1 LLLLFATT
9 ASAAPSFARAFD
21 PFYVIDPELE
31 VSPDF
36 GVDESVLDDRDLYVR
51 IISPEHAY
59 RIGQA
64 ETLELSGEAYDRFG
78 ALAETDLRWYSD
90 LDGYLGDGSELV
102 ASGLSLGVHRIELRV
117 GGRMASVGVGVF
129 AKSWTILLYMCGDND
144 LEGFAIGDVNEME
157 QIGSDANVNVVIGLD
172 RIPGYN
178 SSNGNWT
185 NTRLYYVNKDN
196 NTSIINSQL
205 LANLGEMPMD
215 NGNVLYG
222 FVKWGI
228 TNYPAARYAVVIW
241 DHGSGWSEKRAKAI
255 KGACTDMTSGSWTE
269 LEIWEV
275 RAALRQALN
284 ETGLASV
291 DVLGYDTCLM
301 GMAEVGYETRN
312 EAKYFVASEETEPG
326 DGWEYNRWLTNL
338 IANPAAT
345 GSVLGQYMV
354 DAYYGSG
361 YSTLSA
367 ADVSKM
373 STLTSAVN
381 GLAQALIAA
390 LPTYKSQITSART
403 ATKKYAD
410 TSYLD
415 LHHLC
420 TNLKNQS
427 VPTAVKNAATTLQ
440 TAITTYIYKKGG
452 SAANSNGVSIWF
464 PATYNAA
471 MMNSYLNNT
480 DFGAEIDWYDFLDT
494 YF

>member
-1 LLLLFATT
+1 
-9 ASAAPSFARAFD
+9 
-21 PFYVIDPELE
+21 
-31 VSPDF
+31 
-36 GVDESVLDDRDLYVR
+36 
-51 IISPEHAY
+51 
-59 RIGQA
+59 
-64 ETLELSGEAYDRFG
+64 
-78 ALAETDLRWYSD
+78 
-90 LDGYLGDGSELV
+90 
-102 ASGLSLGVHRIELRV
+102 
-117 GGRMASVGVGVF
+117 VF
-129 AKSWTILLYMCGDND
+129 
-144 LEGFAIGDVNEME
+144 
-157 QIGSDANVNVVIGLD
+157 
-172 RIPGYN
+172 
-178 SSNGNWT
+178 
-185 NTRLYYVNKDN
+185 
-196 NTSIINSQL
+196 
-205 LANLGEMPMD
+205 
-215 NGNVLYG
+215 
-222 FVKWGI
+222 
-228 TNYPAARYAVVIW
+228 
-241 DHGSGWSEKRAKAI
+241 
-255 KGACTDMTSGSWTE
+255 
-269 LEIWEV
+269 
-275 RAALRQALN
+275 
-284 ETGLASV
+284 
-291 DVLGYDTCLM
+291 
-301 GMAEVGYETRN
+301 
-312 EAKYFVASEETEPG
+312 
-326 DGWEYNRWLTNL
+326 
-338 IANPAAT
+338 
-345 GSVLGQYMV
+345 GQYMV

-427 VPTAVKNAATTLQ
+427 VPTAIKNAATTLQ